1 MRKSEPRHL
10 STFLGRRVRAFL
22 SIAVWIL
29 AGCPVSNQIS
39 SVALARTPVTFS
51 SVEKG
56 SYSGIREPLQIV
68 IRDQREWA
76 AFWTRHSS
84 IKSKPSLPPEVD
96 FSAEMVAG
104 IFLGEKSTGG
114 YIVEISTVE
123 LDGSNMR
130 LYYREKS
137 PAPDAM
143 VTQVLTQPFH
153 LIKLQKYNASP
164 IFIRENP

>member
-1 MRKSEPRHL
+1 M
-10 STFLGRRVRAFL
+10 V
-22 SIAVWIL
+22 
-29 AGCPVSNQIS
+29 
-39 SVALARTPVTFS
+39 VA
-51 SVEKG
+51 
-56 SYSGIREPLQIV
+56 
-68 IRDQREWA
+68 
-76 AFWTRHSS
+76 
-84 IKSKPSLPPEVD
+84 
-96 FSAEMVAG
+96 
-104 IFLGEKSTGG
+104 IFLGEKTTGG
-114 YIVEISTVE
+114 YVVEMRTVE